1 MGGDLITYAH
11 SQLRV
16 MLNLAALAQMTQNN
30 TEQNVK
36 ENRAQNNRA
45 KKTTWVPKYI
55 WNSQQSTQNWIVIMF
70 IYVLSRMRIPRRRLK
85 RAKDEYS

>member
-30 TEQNVK
+30 TEQNIK
-36 ENRAQNNRA
+36 ENRAQNNTA
-45 KKTTWVPKYI
+45 KEITRVPKY
-55 WNSQQSTQNWIVIMF
+55 NWSNRQRASNWEGRGREGVMI
-70 IYVLSRMRIPRRRLK
+70 IYELRLPRRRLV
-85 RAKDEYS
+85 SSSG

>member
-16 MLNLAALAQMTQNN
+16 MLNPAALAQMTQNN

-36 ENRAQNNRA
+36 EKQGR
-45 KKTTWVPKYI
+45 KI
-55 WNSQQSTQNWIVIMF
+55 IQQ
-70 IYVLSRMRIPRRRLK
+70 RK
-85 RAKDEYS
+85 

>member
-30 TEQNVK
+30 TEQNIK
-36 ENRAQNNRA
+36 ENRAQNNTA
-45 KKTTWVPKYI
+45 KEITRVPKY
-55 WNSQQSTQNWIVIMF
+55 NW
-70 IYVLSRMRIPRRRLK
+70 SNRQ
-85 RAKDEYS
+85 RASNWEGREGEGGSNDYI